1 MIKQRLVAILPVI
14 FVLSTTML
22 STLAFLSRSAPYHP
36 PPFLCTVKSGS
47 RCFMTSDAKETAA
60 SSTTLA
66 PGLHEAEMEVKKSRF
81 IGYAQHVTTWK
92 DAQDF
97 LNIIKEEHPKSRH
110 IAFGFVAGSN
120 PVQERCSDDGEPTG
134 TAGLPVLGEF
144 CCLLKVAQQHEST
157 YSIVVLMVLYSH
169 GFNGAV

>member
-1 MIKQRLVAILPVI
+1 M
-14 FVLSTTML
+14 M
-22 STLAFLSRSAPYHP
+22 
-36 PPFLCTVKSGS
+36 G
-47 RCFMTSDAKETAA
+47 DAKQMAA

-92 DAQDF
+92 EAQDF

-144 CCLLKVAQQHEST
+144 CCFT
-157 YSIVVLMVLYSH
+157 
-169 GFNGAV
+169 